1 MDKSYVLKTLK
12 AVFNNS
18 LEDDSAWS
26 AYVNFVDLF
35 MQEHE
40 ETTDYLCRVVE
51 LNIKQRLVF
60 RTKFAE
66 SGYELTPN
74 QLNQY
79 IFLLMLALNAY
90 SESPNF

>member
-1 MDKSYVLKTLK
+1 MEKSHVLKILK
-12 AVFNNS
+12 SVFNDPVG
-18 LEDDSAWS
+18 DDSAWS
-26 AYVNFVDLF
+26 AYENFVDLF

-51 LNIKQRLVF
+51 LNRVQRLTF

-66 SGYELTPN
+66 RGYELTPN

-79 IFLLMLALNAY
+79 IFLLMLALNTY
-90 SESPNF
+90 SELLNR